1 MCLKKKIDKV
11 ENMSTIE
18 EEKTITI
25 EYYAI
30 LREQRGCQSETIKT
44 DAATAGDLY
53 QQMQA
58 KHSLSLD
65 QNTIKVAINHEFRD
79 WNTTL
84 ADNDTLVFI
93 PPVAGG

>member
-1 MCLKKKIDKV
+1 MPIVK
-11 ENMSTIE
+11 

-44 DAATAGDLY
+44 GAATAADLY
-53 QQMQA
+53 KQIRE
-58 KHSLSLD
+58 KYSLSLD
-65 QNTIKVAINHEFRD
+65 QNTLKVAINHEFRD
-79 WNTTL
+79 WTSTL
-84 ADNDTLVFI
+84 TDNDTLVFI